1 MRTKLKN
8 DTPVQHKYNTI
19 TKQLYSEMKQYQD
32 DLLNKQWII
41 HSYSEY
47 ECRCCSRCCNRC
59 SVVDAVKNYG
69 TAHLCGLSQDYQKLN
84 GKIIP
89 HRLLLSRIQ
98 NVIYSLGGRN
108 SLHCWIK
115 VNHTI
120 SYTYILISKDIMR
133 LEHFGDFVSRC
144 VCTLGWWRCMLVFN
158 ALWSIALVVTVTSFL
173 YHTSMVCQYSQH
185 LSMTR

>member
-8 DTPVQHKYNTI
+8 DTPVQQKYNTI
-19 TKQLYSEMKQYQD
+19 TKQLNSEMKQYQD

-41 HSYSEY
+41 NSYSEY
-47 ECRCCSRCCNRC
+47 A
-59 SVVDAVKNYG
+59 SVVDAVKKYG
-69 TAHLCGLSQDYQKLN
+69 TVHLCGLSQDYQKLN

-89 HRLLLSRIQ
+89 DRHLLSRIQ

-133 LEHFGDFVSRC
+133 LEQLGDFVSRC

-173 YHTSMVCQYSQH
+173 YHTSMVCQYYQH